1 MDTLDF
7 ESLMKEKD
15 LMCKANYTYVL
26 RVLGIYEIK
35 NGTLLEYGL
44 MMEYMPHGSLHS
56 LFGRVKDIPWA
67 LRFQFLHQVA
77 LGMNYLHHALNP
89 PIIHRDLKPHN
100 VLLNKFLDVQLTD
113 FGLARSEASVSAT
126 FAGTLSYMP
135 PEAFRPGY
143 KATQKFDVYSFAI
156 LTWGIL
162 AGQEPYKVVNQ
173 EVVEHHVCKNDR
185 PDVQQLAQWKDV
197 KMVPEA
203 IQMMEKCW
211 DGDPAARPTFNECK
225 DQTWEMNRQ
234 YVDEI
239 QDAVITVLNQLRS
252 NSSSSQRVQV
262 SDVPDGATPET
273 SDTDLDTYKINLF
286 IKSLNRVPDDT
297 IVIEDPQKF
306 LKENF
311 SKIIQ
316 EKPELTGVWDDLF
329 AQNYL
334 TGEDMDRIIK
344 SDSVHEQIRKTLRL
358 MMNNGQHSC
367 TVFLQLLRQHCPSL
381 MSKLEV
387 KQP

>member
-1 MDTLDF
+1 MEQLPAGDLEGLELVARGGFGGVYKGRSRKLGMDIALKILHGHTRADF

-162 AGQEPYKVVNQ
+162 AGQEPYK
-173 EVVEHHVCKNDR
+173 
-185 PDVQQLAQWKDV
+185 
-197 KMVPEA
+197 
-203 IQMMEKCW
+203 
-211 DGDPAARPTFNECK
+211 ECK